1 MCNLSRISVKSY
13 LRHLESK
20 KHENMKYS
28 FHAKGAAILHF
39 LRAESKLASQ
49 RRMLKSQRRGIKGPV
64 MRCRKCQCD
73 VFGYI
78 REHAKTV
85 EHIALRNYL
94 RVDCCNNT
102 YFNRADLEEH
112 RLTLVHLKNKLEL
125 EQKQKEEEEEETED
139 AGVSENEE
147 GKLFAK
153 AIAQLK
159 KSPAAVV
166 TDAET
171 LMPYNPSIPRGLNFI
186 QVKAH
191 YRCEVCPQA
200 RLHTAEETVEHF
212 KSLEHYNNLKNH
224 LNKLEEEKELEK
236 KRLEEEAEKAE
247 IEKKKQ
253 EEEARKREEES
264 EAKKKNGEQDEGEEI
279 SFEDMHNMETVDEA
293 SDDGDMETGG
303 KVNHGA
309 AEDEEIQSGEDF
321 EEDDEEG
328 EGEEDDYE
336 EGEGEEE
343 EEDEDEEDNE
353 VEQEQPESCGEDENE
368 ASVLLKDHS
377 KEKIESEAEEED
389 CRMKEE
395 PSKKTEETETVK
407 SEAGKKAVGKVQ
419 EPVVKDDDMPS
430 EDKTKIEV
438 TSPQGRRGRG
448 RGRGRA
454 AKK

>member
-1 MCNLSRISVKSY
+1 MCNLNKFPDLKAY

-112 RLTLVHLKNKLEL
+112 RLSLVHLKNQL
-125 EQKQKEEEEEETED
+125 EQKQKQKQMEDEEEEEEKTDDIGVPED
-139 AGVSENEE
+139 EE

-166 TDAET
+166 TNPET
-171 LMPYNPSIPRGLNFI
+171 LMPYDPSISQGLNFI
-186 QVKAH
+186 QMKSH

-200 RLHTAEETVEHF
+200 RLQSAKKTESHF
-212 KSLEHYNNLKNH
+212 KSLEHYNNLKSH
-224 LNKLEEEKELEK
+224 LNKLEEEKELKK
-236 KRLEEEAEKAE
+236 KRLEEEAAKAE
-247 IEKKKQ
+247 LEKKKQ
-253 EEEARKREEES
+253 D

-309 AEDEEIQSGEDF
+309 ADDEDEILSGEDF
-321 EEDDEEG
+321 DDDDDDMGEGGDDEDEAEEEG
-328 EGEEDDYE
+328 EGEEDAEDIE
-336 EGEGEEE
+336 EEHEHPESCDDDKNEASASVTNHPKQEVKSEPKE
-343 EEDEDEEDNE
+343 EED
-353 VEQEQPESCGEDENE
+353 
-368 ASVLLKDHS
+368 
-377 KEKIESEAEEED
+377 IT
-389 CRMKEE
+389 MKEE
-395 PSKKTEETETVK
+395 LIKKDETETK
-407 SEAGKKAVGKVQ
+407 LESETKEGVKVQ
-419 EPVVKDDDMPS
+419 EPTVKEEDMPS
-430 EDKTKIEV
+430 QTKVKIEV
-438 TSPQGRRGRG
+438 ATPRGRRGRG

-454 AKK
+454 ARN

>member
-1 MCNLSRISVKSY
+1 MCNLNKFPDLKAY

-112 RLTLVHLKNKLEL
+112 RLSLVHLKNQL
-125 EQKQKEEEEEETED
+125 EQKQKQKQMEDEEEEEEKTDDIGVPED
-139 AGVSENEE
+139 
-147 GKLFAK
+147 
-153 AIAQLK
+153 
-159 KSPAAVV
+159 
-166 TDAET
+166 
-171 LMPYNPSIPRGLNFI
+171 GLNFI
-186 QVKAH
+186 QMKSH

-200 RLHTAEETVEHF
+200 RLQSAKKTESHF
-212 KSLEHYNNLKNH
+212 KSLEHYNNLKSH
-224 LNKLEEEKELEK
+224 LNKLEEEKELKK
-236 KRLEEEAEKAE
+236 KRLEEEAAKAE
-247 IEKKKQ
+247 LEKKKQ
-253 EEEARKREEES
+253 D

-309 AEDEEIQSGEDF
+309 ADDEDEILSGEDF
-321 EEDDEEG
+321 DDDDDDMGEGGDDEDEAEEEG
-328 EGEEDDYE
+328 EGEEDAEDIE
-336 EGEGEEE
+336 EEHEHPESCDDDKNEASASVTNHPKQEVKSEPKE
-343 EEDEDEEDNE
+343 EED
-353 VEQEQPESCGEDENE
+353 
-368 ASVLLKDHS
+368 
-377 KEKIESEAEEED
+377 IT
-389 CRMKEE
+389 MKEE
-395 PSKKTEETETVK
+395 LIKKDETETK
-407 SEAGKKAVGKVQ
+407 LESETKEGVKVQ
-419 EPVVKDDDMPS
+419 EPTVKEEDMPS
-430 EDKTKIEV
+430 QTKVKIEV
-438 TSPQGRRGRG
+438 ATPRGRRGRG

-454 AKK
+454 ARN